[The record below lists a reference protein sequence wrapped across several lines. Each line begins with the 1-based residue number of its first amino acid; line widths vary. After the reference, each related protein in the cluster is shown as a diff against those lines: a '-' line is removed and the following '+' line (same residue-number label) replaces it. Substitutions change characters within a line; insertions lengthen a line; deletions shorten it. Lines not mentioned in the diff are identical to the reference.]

1 MKIKKI
7 SNLDFDLFQS
17 LNFDLSIF
25 SRGRDERGVFLY
37 NNVLKGKSEKILVI
51 NNPKD
56 KNCVTINNIDWITLE
71 KTGSHTLLEYLDIY
85 LNNSIKEEL
94 NIAIDYTSMSQ
105 LWYSSILSFFKNSN
119 VKSKINLYL
128 SYSQAEFYKA
138 LSDENLN
145 YEFSPLF
152 GFSNL
157 SIPNKPTAL
166 ILGVGY
172 EKRMAFSLK
181 EYFDAEEVYVFM
193 TDEVSAPDFSSEVKS
208 MNLDLLNQI
217 NPEYL
222 VTYPVLDIL
231 YIRKVLFDL
240 CQDLSSDFRILI
252 APCGP
257 KTFSLTS
264 AIIATQIENIDI
276 WNISGGRSE
285 KIKKKANGQ
294 TSHLLIEYCQ

>member
-7 SNLDFDLFQS
+7 SDIDFELLKS
-17 LNFDLSIF
+17 LSFDLSIF
-25 SRGRDERGVFLY
+25 SKGKDERSIFLY
-37 NNVLKGKSEKILVI
+37 NQILKNNSKRILQL
-51 NNPKD
+51 NRSKD
-56 KNCVTINNIDWITLE
+56 DLADTALE
-71 KTGSHTLLEYLDIY
+71 KLTLKKNECFSLLDYFKKFLENQY
-85 LNNSIKEEL
+85 KKEL

-105 LWYSSILSFFKNSN
+105 LWYSSILNFFKNYKN
-119 VKSKINLYL
+119 NDLKINLYL

-138 LSDENLN
+138 QSDENLN

-193 TDEVSAPDFSSEVKS
+193 TDEASAPDFSSEVKS

-217 NPEYL
+217 NL
-222 VTYPVLDIL
+222 DSLITYPVLDIL
-231 YIRKVLFDL
+231 YIRKILFDL
-240 CQDLSSDFRILI
+240 CQDLSSDFRVLI

-294 TSHLLIEYCQ
+294 TSNLLIEYI